1 MLGLIKL
8 LLSVVSQLSRYAA
21 DRQLINAGE
30 AKAINAGIAEAD
42 DAIER
47 ARRAAAGVDHSRDG
61 VHSDPDN
68 RDG

>member
-8 LLSVVSQLSRYAA
+8 LLSAVSQLSRYAA
-21 DRQLINAGE
+21 DRQLIQAGE
-30 AKAINAGIAEAD
+30 HKAIVSGIAEAD

-61 VHSDPDN
+61 MRRDPDN
-68 RDG
+68 RD